1 MEHLDE
7 ILERILNEP
16 KPSQT
21 TIFDSIA
28 DWKDVLYDDIKDK
41 DKCNTFNQKEDLM
54 NVMEGFIQLRRR
66 YMGRA

>member
-7 ILERILNEP
+7 ILERLMNKP

-28 DWKDVLYDDIKDK
+28 DWKDVLYSEIKDK
-41 DKCNTFNQKEDLM
+41 DKCNTFNQKESK
-54 NVMEGFIQLRRR
+54 
-66 YMGRA
+66 

>member
-7 ILERILNEP
+7 ILERLMNKP

-28 DWKDVLYDDIKDK
+28 DWKDVLYDEIKDK
-41 DKCNTFNQKEDLM
+41 DKYDTLNQKESK
-54 NVMEGFIQLRRR
+54 
-66 YMGRA
+66 